1 MRERLYVI
9 DGKLYVYMVVVR
21 VDYAKTLAERLAN
34 PKVEDASTDM
44 SFLSNETGPVVN
56 VTVSGVDE
64 VMKKAMEDAQ
74 AAMKKATEDHKTAV
88 RVA

>member
-1 MRERLYVI
+1 
-9 DGKLYVYMVVVR
+9 MVVVC
-21 VDYAKTLAERLAN
+21 VDYAETLAERLAN
-34 PKVEDASTDM
+34 PKAEDARTDM
-44 SFLSNETGPVVN
+44 SFLSNEARPVVN

-74 AAMKKATEDHKTAV
+74 AAMKKATEDHNTAV